1 MTLSTLVPPVPEK
14 AVLDSGCT
22 STLITS
28 STPCHNKTPTAH
40 GLRVSIPNG
49 HIMQASHTA
58 TLHLPHLPVSFTA
71 SARAASVQPELRK
84 SLVSLGQLCDHG
96 CDYVLLDRQYASVI
110 KDGVTTVIGLR
121 DPTNG
126 LWLVDLSPSGTPTPL
141 PLPHPTYEHRA
152 NSAYEQKN
160 KIQLIDFLHRACF
173 SPPIST
179 WTKAIDNNFF
189 TTWPGLTSDAV
200 RKFLPKSLATAKGH
214 LKTSPKNLRSTT
226 KVSSPSAVTPPSTVM
241 TTPPSSP
248 EPPVRTHFVY
258 PKVIDITGKIF
269 SDQTGRFPVTSSR
282 GNKYI
287 MIVYDYDSTAI
298 LAEPLKNRTEGEL
311 VRAYSRIHD
320 YLTARGLKPQ
330 LQKLDNECPAALKK
344 FMRAENVAF
353 QLVPPYDHRQNA
365 AERAIGIWKDH
376 FVAGLASLDPEF
388 PMHLWCRLID
398 QCTQTLNLMR
408 PSRINPRLS
417 AEAQLNGAFDYN
429 KTPLAPPGTK
439 VLVHETPNK
448 RRTWAVHGVDGWYLG
463 GAPEHYRCYRVYA
476 SKTRAERIARTVE
489 FFPHYGKMPALSS
502 ADAAVRAAIDLCWA
516 LRNPSP
522 SSPLAGI
529 GDDQLVAIQQLSDI
543 FNSLAPSEP
552 DPIAPPRVLVN
563 NPPVS
568 RPRVTPAS
576 PRVSPA
582 SPDPVGPHL
591 IPLDDGSPAALA
603 PTLLRRS
610 PRIHSSAPHVIP
622 PDSSAYHAPH
632 TPPAAHAVI
641 HDTTGQAMN
650 YRFLSAGP
658 DRELWLRSMANDLG
672 RLAQGIG
679 QDRPVDQRVEGT
691 NTIFFIAPTA
701 VPKGRQVTYCKQEA
715 TIRPTKAETHR
726 VRNCAG
732 GDRLD
737 FPGPTSTQTAS
748 LTTIKILLNSTI
760 STAGARFSAFDIKNF
775 YYGTPMSRYE
785 YMKLHLSKIPDEVI
799 HEYDLR
805 SLANP
810 DGWVYMEIRKGMP
823 GLKQAGRIANDRL
836 TTHLAKFGYRPVPR
850 TPSLWRHDTRP
861 IAFSLVVDDF
871 GVKYV
876 GKQHA
881 THLLE
886 SLRHL
891 YTVTEDWAGT
901 LFNGLT
907 ITWDYPAGHVDISM
921 PNYLPAVF
929 HRFQHPVPAQHQ
941 GAPHAWTVPT
951 YGAKVQY
958 ATPPDPAPVLA
969 SADIT
974 DIQQKV
980 GSLLYYAV
988 GVDPFLRVAL
998 GTIASEQSK
1007 ATKHTQAACQWVMD
1021 YAASNPLSIIR
1032 YHASDMC
1039 LYLHSDA
1046 SYLSETRARSR
1057 AAGHFF
1063 LSSTP
1068 VDPATPP
1075 SGIPTL
1081 NGPIHTLCT
1090 IIDVIVGSA
1099 AEAEIG
1105 AGYLNAQD
1113 AVPIRTTLLELGH
1126 PQPPTPIQVDNT
1138 TSDGFANGTMKQ
1150 KRSKAMD
1157 MRWYW
1162 LKDRVR
1168 QGQFLVYY
1176 RPGKTNLAD
1185 PFTKHHPP
1193 SHITDIKP
1201 KFCRTSHAPDL
1212 PLIPPLLPHP
1222 VRGCVNSGP
1231 RPVSVR
1237 PRILRA
1243 RAPTRPC
1250 TPHIS
1255 PHRASTVNDRI
1266 VCPRILRARAPTR
1279 LCTPHIPPH
1288 RASTVND
1295 RIVCGQA
1302 NPVLRQGRIV
1312 NQQQQQQRSTVAH

>member
-1 MTLSTLVPPVPEK
+1 MTLSPLAPLFPEK

-22 STLITS
+22 STLITKH
-28 STPCHNKTPTAH
+28 TPCRDKTPTTN

-49 HIMQASHTA
+49 QIMQASHTA
-58 TLHLPHLPVSFTA
+58 TLHLPHLPVPLNS
-71 SARAASVQPELRK
+71 SARAATVQPDLCK

-141 PLPHPTYEHRA
+141 PHPHPTYAHQA
-152 NSAYEQKN
+152 NSAYEQKT
-160 KIQLIDFLHRACF
+160 KVQLIDFLHRACF
-173 SPPIST
+173 SPPVST
-179 WTKAIDNNFF
+179 WTKATDNNFF
-189 TTWPGLTSDAV
+189 TTWSGLTSDAV
-200 RKFLPKSLATAKGH
+200 RKFLPKSLNTAKGH
-214 LKTSPKNLRSTT
+214 LKTAPKNLRSTT
-226 KVSSPSAVTPPSTVM
+226 KNSPNPAITFPSTVM
-241 TTPPSSP
+241 TTPPSNP

-258 PKVIDITGKIF
+258 PKVIDITGQIF

-282 GNKYI
+282 GNQYI
-287 MIVYDYDSTAI
+287 MVVYDYDSAAI

-311 VRAYSRIHD
+311 VRAYSRMHA

-330 LQKLDNECPAALKK
+330 LQKLDNECPAALKN
-344 FMRAENVAF
+344 FMRAEHVDF

-376 FVAGLASLDPEF
+376 FVAGLASLDPAF

-439 VLVHETPNK
+439 VLIHETPNK

-489 FFPHYGKMPALSS
+489 FFPHYGAMPALSS

-516 LRNPSP
+516 IRNPAP
-522 SSPLAGI
+522 SSPIAAI
-529 GDDQLVAIQQLSDI
+529 GDAQIVAIQQLSDI
-543 FNSLAPSEP
+543 FNTLAPESS
-552 DPIAPPRVLVN
+552 DSAAPPRVPVN
-563 NPPVS
+563 NPPI
-568 RPRVTPAS
+568 PRQPATTAL
-576 PRVSPA
+576 PRVSPPIV
-582 SPDPVGPHL
+582 SPAGPNLVEPDDDSSTTPTPSPLRRSLRLHSSAHL
-591 IPLDDGSPAALA
+591 IPLD
-603 PTLLRRS
+603 
-610 PRIHSSAPHVIP
+610 SSAH
-622 PDSSAYHAPH
+622 HATH
-632 TPPAAHAVI
+632 QPADANAVL
-641 HDTTGQAMN
+641 HETTGQAMN
-650 YRFLSAGP
+650 YRFLITGP
-658 DRELWLRSMANDLG
+658 DRDLWLRSMANDLG

-679 QDRPVDQRVEGT
+679 KHRPVDQRVAGT
-691 NTIFFIAPTA
+691 NTIFFIASTA

-748 LTTIKILLNSTI
+748 LTTIKLLLNSTI

-785 YMKLHLSKIPDEVI
+785 YMKIHLAKIPDEVI
-799 HEYDLR
+799 DEYDLR
-805 SLANP
+805 SIANL
-810 DGWVYMEIRKGMP
+810 DGWVYMEVRKGMP

-836 TTHLAKFGYRPVPR
+836 TTHLARFGYRPVPR

-861 IAFSLVVDDF
+861 VVFSLVVDDF

-876 GKQHA
+876 GKEHA
-881 THLLE
+881 LHLLE
-886 SLRHL
+886 ALRHL

-907 ITWDYPAGHVDISM
+907 IAWNYAAGYVDISM
-921 PNYLPAVF
+921 PHYLPAVF
-929 HRFQHPVPAQHQ
+929 HRFQHKRPAKHQ

-958 ATPPDPAPVLA
+958 APAPDDSPTLA
-969 SADIT
+969 KADIKT
-974 DIQQKV
+974 IQEKV

-988 GVDPFLRVAL
+988 GIQPFLRVAL
-998 GTIASEQSK
+998 GTIASAQAE
-1007 ATKHTQAACQWVMD
+1007 ATAHTQAACDWAMD
-1021 YAASNPLSIIR
+1021 YAACNPVSIIR
-1032 YHASDMC
+1032 YYASDMC

-1057 AAGHFF
+1057 AAGHYF
-1063 LSSTP
+1063 LSNHP
-1068 VDPATPP
+1068 VDPTTPP
-1075 SGIPTL
+1075 VDIPPL
-1081 NGPIHTLCT
+1081 NGPIHTLCS
-1090 IIDVIVGSA
+1090 IIDVVVGSA

-1105 AGYLNAQD
+1105 AAYLNAQD
-1113 AVPIRTTLLELGH
+1113 AVPIRTTLQELGH

-1138 TSDGFANGTMKQ
+1138 TSNGFANGTMKQ

-1176 RPGKTNLAD
+1176 RPGNTNLAD
-1185 PFTKHHPP
+1185 PFTKHHTPAY
-1193 SHITDIKP
+1193 IAKMTP
-1201 KFCRTSHAPDL
+1201 KFLHASHQDTLAPL
-1212 PLIPPLLPHP
+1212 STHTL
-1222 VRGCVNSGP
+1222 VRGCVNS
-1231 RPVSVR
+1231 RPVRPSTAVR
-1237 PRILRA
+1237 PHNRN
-1243 RAPTRPC
+1243 C
-1250 TPHIS
+1250 IS
-1255 PHRASTVNDRI
+1255 QAQHANNTKT
-1266 VCPRILRARAPTR
+1266 VCPP
-1279 LCTPHIPPH
+1279 
-1288 RASTVND
+1288 STTSRWRNK
-1295 RIVCGQA
+1295 
-1302 NPVLRQGRIV
+1302 
-1312 NQQQQQQRSTVAH
+1312 VAH